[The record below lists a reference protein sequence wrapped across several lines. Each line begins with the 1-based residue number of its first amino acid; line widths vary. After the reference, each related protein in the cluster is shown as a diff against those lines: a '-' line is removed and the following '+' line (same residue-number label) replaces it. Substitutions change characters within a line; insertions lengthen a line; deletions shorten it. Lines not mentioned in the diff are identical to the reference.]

1 MATESP
7 EKQIIFIIAG
17 EESGDLHGAKL
28 VEALKARKPDLC
40 FVGHGGKQMEAAGVE
55 IIERVEN
62 LAVMGFSEVIRH
74 LFYFRRVMKD
84 TVARIRTLQ
93 PLRIILI
100 DYPGFNLR
108 LARRLKSAGIPITY
122 FILPQVWAWKENRIK
137 TIQRH
142 IDQALSI
149 FPFEKDWFDNRG
161 VETGFFGHPF
171 ADPVSASLSREEFFD
186 KHGIKADDKL
196 LVLFPGSRQQE
207 IDRHWTSFLG
217 TARLLNAKFPNL
229 KIIVGHA
236 PGVVIDPRP
245 PEVLF
250 ESDEPQLALRYG
262 HTALIASGTATLEA
276 AVYNIPAVVAYR
288 LSSPSYWLARRLV
301 KLKYVSMV
309 NLIADQPV
317 VSELLQN
324 DMTIERLTSALEVIM
339 ADGNEREKM
348 LENYRH
354 VRLAL
359 GKPGAYDRAA
369 GEILKRTAK

>member
-1 MATESP
+1 M
-7 EKQIIFIIAG
+7 
-17 EESGDLHGAKL
+17 
-28 VEALKARKPDLC
+28 
-40 FVGHGGKQMEAAGVE
+40 
-55 IIERVEN
+55 
-62 LAVMGFSEVIRH
+62 
-74 LFYFRRVMKD
+74 
-84 TVARIRTLQ
+84 
-93 PLRIILI
+93 
-100 DYPGFNLR
+100 
-108 LARRLKSAGIPITY
+108 
-122 FILPQVWAWKENRIK
+122 
-137 TIQRH
+137 
-142 IDQALSI
+142 
-149 FPFEKDWFDNRG
+149 
-161 VETGFFGHPF
+161 
-171 ADPVSASLSREEFFD
+171 
-186 KHGIKADDKL
+186 
-196 LVLFPGSRQQE
+196 
-207 IDRHWTSFLG
+207 
-217 TARLLNAKFPNL
+217 
-229 KIIVGHA
+229 
-236 PGVVIDPRP
+236 VIDPRP